1 MLLFCVEDMVNLVD
15 KDGTGSLDFPQFL
28 TMMAIKVTFLVTFQ
42 HAGQAAH
49 IFFSTQSKYIHI

>member
-1 MLLFCVEDMVNLVD
+1 MLLFCLEDMVNLVD

-49 IFFSTQSKYIHI
+49 IFFL